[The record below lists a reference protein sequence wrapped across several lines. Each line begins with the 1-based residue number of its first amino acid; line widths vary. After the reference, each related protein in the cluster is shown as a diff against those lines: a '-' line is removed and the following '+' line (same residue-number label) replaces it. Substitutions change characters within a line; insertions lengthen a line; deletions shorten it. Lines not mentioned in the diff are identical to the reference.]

1 MEGGSP
7 SSPDRSAGGG
17 LARHKFGK
25 LAAPKYA
32 CNRHATRKSCKD
44 TRCATRRPRISKRD
58 ASYALDLRTIR
69 LRHLALLLA
78 GTVVV
83 VASVALMTFVWLS
96 PDRDLRCDKSR
107 KAELAERG
115 KEYTC
120 LLRIPGHDRGH

>member
-7 SSPDRSAGGG
+7 SSPDRPAGGG

-25 LAAPKYA
+25 LAAPRDA
-32 CNRHATRKSCKD
+32 CNRRATRKSCKD
-44 TRCATRRPRISKRD
+44 RRCASGLPRISKRE

-69 LRHLALLLA
+69 LRHLTLLLA

-83 VASVALMTFVWLS
+83 VASVALLTFVWLS

-107 KAELAERG
+107 KAELAEQG
-115 KEYTC
+115 KEYSC
-120 LLRIPGHDRGH
+120 LIRIPGHDRGH